1 MAIHLTITR
10 SVRLPDPVRLAR
22 FARAPEL
29 GPRVLF
35 FSGGSALNPLSRR
48 LTEYTHNSI
57 HLITPFD
64 SGGSS
69 AVLRKAFGMPA
80 VGDLRNRMMAL
91 ADQTVKGNPSIYTLF
106 SHRLPKDQ
114 PQNALLSR
122 LEEMIQGRDDLVAAI
137 PDPMRKIIRNH
148 LGYFR
153 AEMPADFDLRG
164 ASLGNLVLVGGYLN
178 NNRHLDPVLFLFSKL
193 VEVRGT
199 VRPIV
204 NKDCH
209 LAATL
214 ADGSRLVG
222 QHLLT
227 GKEVNPITSAVYELS
242 LVDGLD
248 NCGPAEVT
256 IRHKVHGLI
265 AEADLICYPIGSFY
279 SSLMANLLP
288 GGVANSI
295 AENGCPKV
303 FIPNTGRDPELVDT
317 PVQETVKRL
326 IDQLRR
332 NAGGDIPVGNLLQFA
347 LVDSERAVY
356 PGGLD
361 KTAIEDLGVRVID
374 MDLTQKG
381 VGTHLAPDKLL
392 GALLSLA

>member
-1 MAIHLTITR
+1 MANHLTISR
-10 SVRLPDPVRLAR
+10 NVRLPDPVRLAR

-29 GPRVLF
+29 GPKVLF

-48 LTEYTHNSI
+48 LIDYTHNSI

-91 ADQTVKGNPSIYTLF
+91 ADQTVKGNPSIYKLF
-106 SHRLPKDQ
+106 AYRLPKDRQ
-114 PQNALLSR
+114 QSVLIAR
-122 LEEMIQGRDDLVAAI
+122 LEDMIQGRDDLVAAI

-153 AEMPADFDLRG
+153 AEMPEDFDLRG
-164 ASLGNLVLVGGYLN
+164 ASVGNLVLVGGYLN

-214 ADGSRLVG
+214 ADGSLIVG
-222 QHLLT
+222 QHMLT
-227 GKEVNPITSAVYELS
+227 GKEVNPISSAVHSLS

-248 NCGPAEVT
+248 ECGPAEVM

-265 AEADLICYPIGSFY
+265 ADAELICYPIGSFY

-288 GGVANSI
+288 GGVANSV

-303 FIPNTGRDPELVDT
+303 FIPNTGRDPELIDT
-317 PVQETVKRL
+317 PVQEMVRRL
-326 IDQLRR
+326 IAQLRS
-332 NAGGDIPVGNLLQFA
+332 NAGGEIPVENLLHFV
-347 LVDSERAVY
+347 LVDPERAEY

-361 KTAIEDLGVRVID
+361 KKAIEDLGVRVID
-374 MDLTQKG
+374 MDLAQKDTA
-381 VGTHLAPDKLL
+381 THLDPDKLL